1 MKTSTKLQNKYNSFY
16 EVISKYIW
24 PIEIVT
30 DLAELE
36 IEIYKAFPD
45 EDVIETKFNKLAV
58 EVRPLLDET
67 DKQMLAA
74 LKSFENDIQEFESE
88 YFKLDTF
95 KEVVSNENH
104 KEQQSSKHSEKKRIS
119 NVRIRKKE

>member
-45 EDVIETKFNKLAV
+45 ENAIETKFNKLAV
-58 EVRPLLDET
+58 DVRPLLDES
-67 DKQMLAA
+67 DKEMFAA

-88 YFKLDTF
+88 YFKLETF
-95 KEVVSNENH
+95 KEEAA
-104 KEQQSSKHSEKKRIS
+104 KEVQVNLNI
-119 NVRIRKKE
+119 